1 MFLYLIATGSG
12 LFYAGDGPAY
22 ASAPGQIDPAK
33 ARFLT
38 GHFTRADGVEQIAM
52 VYQHPNHQI
61 KVQIF
66 DPAPQA
72 NPPVGGF
79 AEMWTSPTGT
89 FDVTRAKFAA
99 ADVDGDKHDRHPRA
113 VRERR
118 RQGAPAADAGQR
130 ALRGA

>member
-1 MFLYLIATGSG
+1 MRHRKDRAADPYQLGNSQLVFLYLIVTPTG

-33 ARFLT
+33 SRFLT
-38 GHFTRADGVEQIAM
+38 GHFTRADGVEQVAL
-52 VYQHPNHQI
+52 VYQLPNSKI

-79 AEMWTSPTGT
+79 AEMWTSPDGY
-89 FDVTRAKFAA
+89 FDIAHAS
-99 ADVDGDKHDRHPRA
+99 GPPRTSTA
-113 VRERR
+113 T
-118 RQGAPAADAGQR
+118 A
-130 ALRGA
+130 